1 MFWYCHQSHFRFDQ
15 SLLFSHAK
23 SCDGSILCPWL
34 LRGQSS
40 MAQRCW
46 RTGDGEGFTKDQTNL
61 WRNDRFYCK
70 EGGKHVTVQIL
81 KMAFVLYLCLI
92 WCWIL
97 FKEGFT
103 IGQLHDEVKKGNHF
117 DIEAM
122 EEKHF
127 YIEVENI
134 CGCPVSYGVSSS
146 SDNGWGGCKE
156 RDAGPPPALMVAA
169 VYPQTDILGQGIR
182 SFLQSSLVVSQN

>member
-1 MFWYCHQSHFRFDQ
+1 MTFW
-15 SLLFSHAK
+15 
-23 SCDGSILCPWL
+23 
-34 LRGQSS
+34 GQSP

-46 RTGDGEGFTKDQTNL
+46 RTGDREGFTKDQTNL

-169 VYPQTDILGQGIR
+169 VYPQTVTHIFICGKM
-182 SFLQSSLVVSQN
+182 FLCQQCKGERFKA